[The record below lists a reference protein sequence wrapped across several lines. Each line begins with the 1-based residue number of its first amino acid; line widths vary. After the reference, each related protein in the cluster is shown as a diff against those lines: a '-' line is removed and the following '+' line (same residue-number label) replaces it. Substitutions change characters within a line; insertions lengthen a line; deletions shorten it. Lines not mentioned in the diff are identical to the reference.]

1 MIDNTSDIAYIAG
14 FLDGDGSIMLQ
25 LKPRRDYVMGF
36 QIKATIAFYQR
47 TDNRSILDWLQAR
60 LKVGRIRE
68 RNDGISQYDIEGL
81 RPVQSVL
88 ELLIPYLVLKKQ
100 QAVIAAGLIRE
111 MLPVDKPSPEQFL
124 QWAKSVEEFQ
134 ALNYSKKAKHGYNE
148 VLAFLDGMRDRS
160 PRND

>member
-1 MIDNTSDIAYIAG
+1 MDNTSEIAYIAG

-47 TDNRSILDWLQAR
+47 TDNRSILDWLHSR
-60 LKVGRIRE
+60 LKLGRVRN

-88 ELLIPYLVLKKQ
+88 KLIHPYLILKKQ
-100 QAVIAAGLIRE
+100 QAEQAMQLIRQ
-111 MLPVDKPSPEQFL
+111 MLVVDKPAIKQFL
-124 QWAKSVEEFQ
+124 DWAKSVEKFQ
-134 ALNYSKKAKHGYNE
+134 TLNYSKKAKYGY
-148 VLAFLDGMRDRS
+148 VDVRAFLDGMRDRS